1 MLNTDKRQINKRR
14 KKKQPALMLWNSERK
29 ARLREAGSQKFVT
42 GGASPAKQRSS
53 LGLQEGG
60 AVAEGGGGTW

>member
-1 MLNTDKRQINKRR
+1 
-14 KKKQPALMLWNSERK
+14 MLWNSERK